1 MIGDQHLLDRCFR
14 EARFNGYVVGEI
26 HVSDSGLVPNS
37 RRDDFVDNKLKNL
50 FYNEVEK
57 IIGLPM
63 SKEIRLRSR
72 MKSELVAKGKEELSV
87 DVKVDSIRKFN
98 SQRNEKHLSGNTVP
112 VNENEQG
119 ENIVWSEMLKSCKSC
134 STFQKI
140 LESRVAD

>member
-1 MIGDQHLLDRCFR
+1 MFGPGFDRRIGQRPEPAHAGHHIDPTLPGTVRRASL
-14 EARFNGYVVGEI
+14 VG
-26 HVSDSGLVPNS
+26 
-37 RRDDFVDNKLKNL
+37 DDFVDNKLKNL

-87 DVKVDSIRKFN
+87 DVKVNSIRKFN
-98 SQRNEKHLSGNTVP
+98 SQRNEKHLSRNTVP
-112 VNENEQG
+112 VNENEQV